1 MSDWISVL
9 SAFAIQVPVLLA
21 CIAALAIALSKPTL
35 APEVK
40 KWALAGFGLALVLC
54 FVAPAMQFFLL
65 SSIRSGNTSRGVM
78 ISGGTALLNSV
89 LHAASYLFLLAA
101 ILADRF
107 VSHSDEAPATER

>member
-78 ISGGTALLNSV
+78 ISGGTKFGAARRLLP
-89 LHAASYLFLLAA
+89 
-101 ILADRF
+101 
-107 VSHSDEAPATER
+107 VSTGGDFGRPLCVSFR

>member
-40 KWALAGFGLALVLC
+40 KWALAGFGLTLVLC
-54 FVAPAMQFFLL
+54 FAAPAMQFFLL
-65 SSIRSGNTSRGVM
+65 SSIRSGNTSRGVV

-89 LHAASYLFLLAA
+89 LHAASYLFLRAA
-101 ILADRF
+101 IVADRF